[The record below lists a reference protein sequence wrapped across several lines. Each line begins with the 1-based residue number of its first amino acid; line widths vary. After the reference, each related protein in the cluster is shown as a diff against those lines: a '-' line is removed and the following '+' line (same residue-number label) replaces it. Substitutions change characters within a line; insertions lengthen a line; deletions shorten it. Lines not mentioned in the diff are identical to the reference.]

1 MTVLLTGASGFIGKE
16 FLRIAQQRGIKV
28 RPVYRSQG
36 HLKENSQGVLVST
49 LDDSV
54 DWIEALQGI
63 DVVVHAAALINIKR
77 RDLCDSLA
85 EYRLVN
91 VQATAH
97 LARQA
102 SACGVKRFIFISSI
116 KVNGEATLFGHP
128 FTSDDLPAPA
138 DAYALSK
145 AEAEE
150 QLKQI
155 SNETGLEVTII
166 RAPLVYG
173 PGVKGNFESL
183 LNWVSHGLPLPLGS
197 VSNNRRSL
205 VALDNM
211 VDLMLICLSHV
222 NAKNQIF
229 LISDGEDL
237 STTELLRRIGKAMNR
252 TPRLIRFPVWLISF
266 VAVSLGKKTI
276 SDRLIGSLQVD
287 IRKTCELLNWRPS
300 VGVDLGLRKCLR

>member
-16 FLRIAQQRGIKV
+16 LLKIAQQRGIKV
-28 RPVYRSQG
+28 RPVYRSQEQ
-36 HLKENSQGVLVST
+36 LKENSQGVLIST

-54 DWIEALQGI
+54 DWIEALHGVE
-63 DVVVHAAALINIKR
+63 VVVHAAALTNIKR
-77 RDLCDSLA
+77 SDLCDSLA

-91 VQATAH
+91 VQATTH

-116 KVNGEATLFGHP
+116 KVNGEATFLGHP

-155 SNETGLEVTII
+155 SHETGLEVTII
-166 RAPLVYG
+166 RPPLVYG

-183 LNWVSHGLPLPLGS
+183 LNWVRHGLPLPLGS
-197 VSNNRRSL
+197 VTHNRRSL

-211 VDLMLICLSHV
+211 VELILICLSHV

-237 STTELLRRIGKAMNR
+237 STTDLLRRIGKAMNR
-252 TPRLIRFPVWLISF
+252 PPCLIRFPVWIISF
-266 VAVSLGKKTI
+266 VAVLLGKKTI

-287 IRKTCELLNWRPS
+287 IRNTCELLNWRPS
-300 VGVDLGLRKCLR
+300 VGVDMGLRKCMR